1 MKSGFFLSGTAHSLL
16 IIFLFTNGLFSMP
29 DRKFEDLEKLDIM
42 ILSEAEFDAIS
53 SSPPIIEN
61 LSSPNYKKLKTP
73 SQDLK
78 LKNNE
83 IEKLSGINKHSVKK
97 LTLLEQPDE
106 IMKPL
111 LPLKD
116 FIPEPTPTIIK
127 KLKNKEKIDLEFS
140 KLGNEINALVTP
152 TLNNPRS
159 RDADRIDRIASNN
172 KDTLDISDNLT
183 ELTNEISEKTAT
195 TSENKEKLSNKE
207 ATTKITPD
215 AQKNVEIVKGLVEKS
230 NMPLSRSL
238 PEITTTSNESEAL
251 LLEANLI
258 KKFKP
263 KFNILLRDDKSFPF
277 IFIGN
282 KDKWPQIKR
291 HRGKKS
297 KDGFYFGPFA
307 SAGSANWTIKM
318 IQKIF
323 HLRVCDDTVFK
334 KRERPCILY
343 QIKRCSGPCVGYVGE
358 SDYKQ
363 TVDDAIEFV
372 SGKSRK
378 IQKSLSNQMERA
390 SEDLDFEK
398 AAILRDRIKSL
409 NIIQSS
415 QRINEA
421 NLVEA
426 DVIAGY
432 KESGKT
438 CIQVFFY
445 RSKQNWGNQAF
456 FPKHDPEEN
465 LNDIINSFV
474 SQFYENKSVPSSI
487 ILSNEIK
494 EKELIEK
501 TLTQKEGKQITI
513 TVAKKGTKL
522 KVINQAINNA
532 KDSLNRKLYESQ
544 NNRDLFDAVSKKFNL
559 ETNINLVEVYDNSHI
574 QGTNSVGALITYGD
588 EGFVKKRYRKF
599 NIKIQKNAQDDYG
612 MMKEV
617 LNRRFKRAVQ
627 EKDNYLTFPDLVLI
641 DGGKGQYS
649 VAREAMNE
657 LGLHEIPI
665 VAIAK
670 GKMRNS
676 GNETF
681 FHNGKEFKFEKNDP
695 TLFFLQR
702 LRDESH
708 RFAISAHRAK
718 RKKGISKSLLDQI
731 DGIGSIRK
739 RALLNH
745 FGSARAVE
753 SASLDEIKSVDGV
766 EEKVAKK
773 IYNFFHE

>member
-1 MKSGFFLSGTAHSLL
+1 M
-16 IIFLFTNGLFSMP
+16 
-29 DRKFEDLEKLDIM
+29 
-42 ILSEAEFDAIS
+42 IS
-53 SSPPIIEN
+53 SDIGKEVIKKELPLMPKLPGVYRMLNAKNEILYVGKAKNLTNRLKSYVSEKNHIIRTERM
-61 LSSPNYKKLKTP
+61 LSQTKKL
-73 SQDLK
+73 
-78 LKNNE
+78 
-83 IEKLSGINKHSVKK
+83 
-97 LTLLEQPDE
+97 
-106 IMKPL
+106 
-111 LPLKD
+111 
-116 FIPEPTPTIIK
+116 
-127 KLKNKEKIDLEFS
+127 
-140 KLGNEINALVTP
+140 
-152 TLNNPRS
+152 
-159 RDADRIDRIASNN
+159 
-172 KDTLDISDNLT
+172 
-183 ELTNEISEKTAT
+183 
-195 TSENKEKLSNKE
+195 
-207 ATTKITPD
+207 
-215 AQKNVEIVKGLVEKS
+215 
-230 NMPLSRSL
+230 
-238 PEITTTSNESEAL
+238 EITTTSNESEAL

-258 KKFKP
+258 KKYKP
-263 KFNILLRDDKSFPF
+263 KYNILLRDDKSFPF

-297 KDGFYFGPFA
+297 KEGFYFGPFA

-323 HLRVCDDTVFK
+323 HLRVCDDNVFK
-334 KRERPCILY
+334 NRERPCILY
-343 QIKRCSGPCVGYVGE
+343 QIKRCSGPCVNYINKKE
-358 SDYKQ
+358 YDQ
-363 TVDDAIEFV
+363 TVEDAIEFV

-378 IQKSLSNQMERA
+378 IQKNLSKQMEKA
-390 SEDLDFEK
+390 SEELDFEK
-398 AAILRDRIKSL
+398 AVILRDRIKSL

-421 NLVEA
+421 NLLEA

-456 FPKHDPEEN
+456 FPKHDPDEN
-465 LNDIINSFV
+465 LKEILNSFI
-474 SQFYENKSVPSSI
+474 SQFYENKSVPKTI
-487 ILSNEIK
+487 IINEEIK
-494 EKELIEK
+494 EKTLIEK
-501 TLTQKEGKQITI
+501 TLSKKENKEINI
-513 TVAKKGTKL
+513 SVAKKGSKL
-522 KVINQAINNA
+522 KVINQAIKNA

-544 NNRDLFDAVSKKFNL
+544 NNKDLFDKVSKKFDL
-559 ETNINLVEVYDNSHI
+559 ESNISLVEVYDNSHI
-574 QGTNSVGALITYGD
+574 QGTNSVGALITFGE

-599 NIKIQKNAQDDYG
+599 NIKIKQNRQDDYG

-617 LNRRFKRAVQ
+617 LSRRFKKAIQ

-649 VAREAMNE
+649 SSRETLNE
-657 LGLHEIPI
+657 LGLHDIPI
-665 VAIAK
+665 IAIAK
-670 GKMRNS
+670 GKFRNS

-681 FHNGKEFKFEKNDP
+681 FHNGKTYKFEKNDP

-702 LRDESH
+702 IRDEAH

-731 DGIGSIRK
+731 EGIGSMRK
-739 RALLNH
+739 KALLNH

-753 SASLDEIKSVDGV
+753 SASFDEIKSVEGV

>member
-1 MKSGFFLSGTAHSLL
+1 MTS
-16 IIFLFTNGLFSMP
+16 
-29 DRKFEDLEKLDIM
+29 
-42 ILSEAEFDAIS
+42 SEIGKEVI
-53 SSPPIIEN
+53 
-61 LSSPNYKKLKTP
+61 KK
-73 SQDLK
+73 
-78 LKNNE
+78 E
-83 IEKLSGINKHSVKK
+83 
-97 LTLLEQPDE
+97 
-106 IMKPL
+106 
-111 LPLKD
+111 LPL
-116 FIPEPTPTIIK
+116 IPKSPGVYRMLNSKNDVLYVGKAKNLPNR
-127 KLKNKEKIDLEFS
+127 LKS
-140 KLGNEINALVTP
+140 YA
-152 TLNNPRS
+152 
-159 RDADRIDRIASNN
+159 
-172 KDTLDISDNLT
+172 
-183 ELTNEISEKTAT
+183 SEKNHIIRT
-195 TSENKEKLSNKE
+195 ERMLSQ
-207 ATTKITPD
+207 TTK
-215 AQKNVEIVKGLVEKS
+215 VEIIL
-230 NMPLSRSL
+230 
-238 PEITTTSNESEAL
+238 TSNESEAL

-297 KDGFYFGPFA
+297 KEGFYFGPFA

-334 KRERPCILY
+334 NRERPCILY
-343 QIKRCSGPCVGYVGE
+343 QIKRCSGPCVGYVKE
-358 SDYKQ
+358 NDYKS

-378 IQKSLSNQMERA
+378 IQKNLSNQMETA
-390 SEDLDFEK
+390 SEELDFEK
-398 AAILRDRIKSL
+398 AAIIRDRIKSL

-415 QRINEA
+415 QRVNEA

-456 FPKHDPEEN
+456 FPKHDPDEK
-465 LNDIINSFV
+465 LSDILNSFV
-474 SQFYENKSVPSSI
+474 SQFYENKTVPSSI
-487 ILSNEIK
+487 ILSEEIR
-494 EKELIEK
+494 EKILIEK
-501 TLTQKEGKQITI
+501 TLSEKEDKQISI
-513 TVAKKGTKL
+513 SVAKKGSKL
-522 KVINQAINNA
+522 KVISQAIKNA
-532 KDSLNRKLYESQ
+532 KDSLNRKIYESQ
-544 NNRDLFDAVSKKFNL
+544 NNRDLFESVSKKFNL
-559 ETNINLVEVYDNSHI
+559 ETNINLIEVYDNSHI
-574 QGTNSVGALITYGD
+574 QGTNSVGALITYGE

-599 NIKIQKNAQDDYG
+599 NIKILKNNQDDYG

-617 LNRRFKRAVQ
+617 LTRRFRKAVQ

-649 VAREAMNE
+649 VARETMNE
-657 LGLHEIPI
+657 LGLHDIPI
-665 VAIAK
+665 IAIAK
-670 GKMRNS
+670 GKFRNS
-676 GNETF
+676 GDETF
-681 FHNGKEFKFEKNDP
+681 FNNGKEFKFSKNDP

-702 LRDESH
+702 IRDEAH

-753 SASLDEIKSVDGV
+753 SASFDEIKSVEGV

-773 IYNFFHE
+773 IYNYFHE

>member
-1 MKSGFFLSGTAHSLL
+1 M
-16 IIFLFTNGLFSMP
+16 
-29 DRKFEDLEKLDIM
+29 
-42 ILSEAEFDAIS
+42 IS
-53 SSPPIIEN
+53 S
-61 LSSPNYKKLKTP
+61 
-73 SQDLK
+73 
-78 LKNNE
+78 E
-83 IEKLSGINKHSVKK
+83 IGKEV
-97 LTLLEQPDE
+97 
-106 IMKPL
+106 
-111 LPLKD
+111 
-116 FIPEPTPTIIK
+116 IK
-127 KLKNKEKIDLEFS
+127 KELSLIPKMPGVYRMLNDKGDILYVGKAKNLPNRLKSYIAEKNHIIRTERMLS
-140 KLGNEINALVTP
+140 QTRKL
-152 TLNNPRS
+152 
-159 RDADRIDRIASNN
+159 
-172 KDTLDISDNLT
+172 
-183 ELTNEISEKTAT
+183 
-195 TSENKEKLSNKE
+195 
-207 ATTKITPD
+207 
-215 AQKNVEIVKGLVEKS
+215 
-230 NMPLSRSL
+230 
-238 PEITTTSNESEAL
+238 EITTTSNESEAL

-258 KKFKP
+258 KKHKP

-282 KDKWPQIKR
+282 KDIWPQIKR
-291 HRGKKS
+291 HRGKKN
-297 KDGFYFGPFA
+297 KEGFYFGPFA

-334 KRERPCILY
+334 NRERPCILY
-343 QIKRCSGPCVGYVGE
+343 QIKRCSGPCVGYIGKDE
-358 SDYKQ
+358 YKK

-378 IQKSLSNQMERA
+378 IQKSLSDQMEKA

-398 AAILRDRIKSL
+398 AVILRDRIKSL

-421 NLVEA
+421 NLIEA

-456 FPKHDPEEN
+456 FPKHDPDEK
-465 LNDIINSFV
+465 LGDVLNSFV
-474 SQFYENKSVPSSI
+474 AQFYENKSVPSSI
-487 ILSNEIK
+487 ILSEEIR
-494 EKELIEK
+494 EKTLIEK
-501 TLTQKEGKQITI
+501 TLSKKEDKQVNIS
-513 TVAKKGTKL
+513 VAKKGSKL
-522 KVINQAINNA
+522 KVVNQAIKNA

-544 NNRDLFDAVSKKFNL
+544 NNRELFDSVASKFNL
-559 ETNINLVEVYDNSHI
+559 ETNINLIEVYDNSHI
-574 QGTNSVGALITYGD
+574 QGTNSVGALIAYGE

-599 NIKIQKNAQDDYG
+599 NIAI
-612 MMKEV
+612 
-617 LNRRFKRAVQ
+617 Q
-627 EKDNYLTFPDLVLI
+627 EKENYLSFPDLVMV

-649 VAREAMNE
+649 VARETLNE
-657 LGLHEIPI
+657 LGLHDLPI
-665 VAIAK
+665 IAIAK
-670 GKMRNS
+670 GKFRNL

-681 FHNGKEFKFEKNDP
+681 FHNGKEFKFTKNDP

-702 LRDESH
+702 IRDESH

-731 DGIGSIRK
+731 EGIGSIRK

-753 SASLDEIKSVDGV
+753 SASLDEIKSVEGV
-766 EEKVAKK
+766 EVKVAKK